1 MSNATTAGL
10 MPEACSATARVI
22 KGAAGAD
29 LAAATPCDGFTLR
42 TLLTH
47 FTGTTG
53 AFAYA
58 GKTRSLDAND
68 PWGSAVQLND
78 DEWPEQ
84 LTANLDAISAVWC
97 QQDTW
102 QGAIQGT
109 VMPARSLGEMALIE
123 ILLHGWDVARATD
136 QQVDVSDALGA
147 ELLRCVAETADLGRQ
162 VGAYGTKVPVADN
175 ASERRLAWRVA
186 VRTDQGTA
194 SLSGP
199 ALAVPRQ
206 PTRHAK

>member
-10 MPEACSATARVI
+10 MWEACSTTARVI

-29 LAAATPCDGFTLR
+29 LATATPCDGFSLR

-68 PWGSAVQLND
+68 PWGSTVQLNE

-84 LTANLDAISAVWC
+84 LTANLDAISAAWC

-102 QGAIQGT
+102 QGTISGT

-123 ILLHGWDVARATD
+123 VLLHGWDVARATD

-175 ASERRLAWRVA
+175 ASDFAKALGLAGR
-186 VRTDQGTA
+186 
-194 SLSGP
+194 SP
-199 ALAVPRQ
+199 N
-206 PTRHAK
+206 